1 MSQLN
6 HNDLVN
12 LLNRINAQGA
22 EIDRQ
27 LAIIA
32 ESRKRVD
39 AILAQVNAVPA
50 APCATF
56 KPEHKACECGMKYR
70 HDCTPSGCQHEDNI
84 RSREERNERDLEA
97 HYDQFDRDAGRIC
110 ITCDRD
116 LELNADFQCIH
127 CGAYN

>member
-12 LLNRINAQGA
+12 ILNRINAQGA

-32 ESRKRVD
+32 ESRKRV
-39 AILAQVNAVPA
+39 AAVLAQVNAVPA
-50 APCATF
+50 TPRAPF

-70 HDCTPSGCQHEDNI
+70 HDCTPSGCCHPDN
-84 RSREERNERDLEA
+84 SREPDPCTE
-97 HYDQFDRDAGRIC
+97 DQFDRDAGRTC

-116 LELNADFQCIH
+116 LELNADFQCIY